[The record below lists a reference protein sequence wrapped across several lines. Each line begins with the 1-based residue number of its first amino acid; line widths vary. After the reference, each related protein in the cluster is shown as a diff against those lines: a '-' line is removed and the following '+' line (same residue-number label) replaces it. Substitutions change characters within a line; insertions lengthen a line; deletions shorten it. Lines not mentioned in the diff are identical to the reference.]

1 MKISISMSGLDAV
14 KRQIADAEKQMR
26 FAASRALNETANEV
40 RKAIPGELM
49 RSLDRPTP
57 FTAGENAMF
66 IRPATKD
73 RLEAEVVFKD
83 RQASYLKYQLEG
95 GIRQPAGKAL
105 RLPSAIGLDQYGNL
119 PKGIIKQLA
128 AIARKESKMGKHKAR
143 RIKVSNKLELFY
155 GDPKDV
161 GAHKFPPGIYK
172 IVPKAGGRGSQL
184 IPLIVFPA
192 QAAKYE
198 KRVNLEPAARAVVLK
213 TFGPAFERELK
224 QALESAIK

>member
-1 MKISISMSGLDAV
+1 MQISLSVTGLDAL
-14 KRQIADAEKQMR
+14 KRQIADAEKQVR

-40 RKAIPGELM
+40 RKAIPGELT

-73 RLEAEVVFKD
+73 RLEAAVVFKD
-83 RQASYLKYQLEG
+83 RQASYMKYQLEG
-95 GIRQPAGKAL
+95 GVRQPTRKAL

-119 PKGIIKQLA
+119 PKGIIKQLVS
-128 AIARKESKMGKHKAR
+128 IARKESKLGKRKAR

-161 GAHKFPPGIYK
+161 GARNFPPGIYK
-172 IVPKAGGRGSQL
+172 IVAKGAGKGAQL
-184 IPLIVFPA
+184 IPLIVFPE

-198 KRVNLEPAARAVVLK
+198 KRVDLEPMARAVVLN

-224 QALESAIK
+224 QALESAIQ